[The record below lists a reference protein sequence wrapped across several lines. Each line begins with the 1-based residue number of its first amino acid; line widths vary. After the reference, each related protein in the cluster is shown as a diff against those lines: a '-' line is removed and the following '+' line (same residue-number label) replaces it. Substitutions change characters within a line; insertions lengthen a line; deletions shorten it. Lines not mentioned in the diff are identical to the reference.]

1 MPIFWPATMSGASE
15 ELPLG
20 THFLIPSFSSISCVS
35 LVSEHSTAEPRVATT
50 PLVMPIFWP

>member
-50 PLVMPIFWP
+50 PPALLAS